1 VTMRNEPSRRTRV
14 IVTVAVFL
22 AIAVGLFF
30 GVRAAL
36 DAVGSRLPVAS
47 PSTSPSAT
55 SAGFTYVSSQYGY
68 SIEFP
73 AEPTEQTKSEPFEDD
88 EISVTSAV
96 WENGLRSLVATGA
109 AYPTGALADVNASL
123 KSALDGLLANTPG
136 AQLQSSDEFTLAGIS
151 AVKALIATPGGDLRV
166 VIAIDGDTQY
176 QLVAYNLDE
185 TTADG
190 FFATF
195 TPA

>member
-1 VTMRNEPSRRTRV
+1 MTMRDEPTRRTRV
-14 IVTVAVFL
+14 IVTVVVFL
-22 AIAVGLFF
+22 ALAVGLFF
-30 GVRAAL
+30 GARAVIDSVA
-36 DAVGSRLPVAS
+36 ARLPAAS
-47 PSTSPSAT
+47 PSASPS
-55 SAGFTYVSSQYGY
+55 SAGFTYTSAEYGY

-73 AEPTEQTKSEPFEDD
+73 AEPTEQTKSVPFDD
-88 EISVTSAV
+88 AEIAVTSAV

-109 AYPTGALADVNASL
+109 AYPEGALADVNTSL
-123 KSALDGLLANTPG
+123 KSALDGLVANTTG
-136 AQLQSSDEFTLAGIS
+136 AQLQSSDAFTLAGIS
-151 AVKALIATPGGDLRV
+151 AVKALITSPGGDLRV

-190 FFATF
+190 FFSTF